1 MVLISIILIILGFFL
16 LVKGGDYLVDGA
28 VAIAR
33 RAKLSDFV
41 IGLTVMGFGT
51 SAPELLVST
60 QAALIGSPGLA
71 IGNVVGSNITNI
83 ALILGMTALICP
95 IPASRAVLYRDTP
108 FMIFAVL
115 LLVIAGMSGTIFR
128 WEGLLGFSLLVA
140 FVTWQIR
147 TCRRQT
153 RCNEAMTEGMPQE
166 EVMALWKAIL
176 IVVASMAALAIGA
189 NILIRGASD
198 IAMLLGT
205 SLGVSASQMERVIGL
220 TIVAAGTAFPELFA
234 TVIAARKKHADMAIG
249 NVLGSVTF
257 NILSVIGIASMV
269 CPIENANAGFAFDY
283 FAMLF
288 LSLLLW
294 LFLYRR
300 RCLVRWEGGILTLLY
315 ILYMLRTVIIL

>member
-1 MVLISIILIILGFFL
+1 MVLISIILIVLGFFL

-41 IGLTVMGFGT
+41 IGLTVIGFGT

-60 QAALIGSPGLA
+60 QAALVGSPGLA
-71 IGNVVGSNITNI
+71 IGNVVGSNIANV

-95 IPASRAVLYRDTP
+95 IPASKAVLYRDTP
-108 FMIFAVL
+108 FMLFAVL
-115 LLVIAGMSGTIFR
+115 LLVIAGMSGTIYR

-140 FVTWQIR
+140 FVAWQIR
-147 TCRRQT
+147 TSRRANKRVERAQT
-153 RCNEAMTEGMPQE
+153 AESQDK
-166 EVMALWKAIL
+166 VMALWKAVL
-176 IVVASMAALAIGA
+176 LVLASMAALGIGA

-205 SLGVSASQMERVIGL
+205 SLGVSASEMERVVGL
-220 TIVAAGTAFPELFA
+220 TIVATGTSFPELFA
-234 TVIAARKKHADMAIG
+234 TIIAARKKHAEMAIG
-249 NVLGSVTF
+249 NILGSVTF

-269 CPIENANAGFAFDY
+269 CPIENADVGFAFDY

-294 LFLYRR
+294 VFLYKH

-315 ILYMLRTVIIL
+315 ILYILRTVIIL